1 MSESHLFAKIIQ
13 KVLYER
19 GIILYDCNGHM
30 ISDLKTA
37 EMNPVRLKEAREA
50 SGMTQQQVAD
60 RIGITKQ
67 TLSNYECGHGL
78 PSANVLG
85 RLCFLYRI
93 DAAGLLHNN

>member
-1 MSESHLFAKIIQ
+1 M
-13 KVLYER
+13 LYV
-19 GIILYDCNGHM
+19 NVGHM

-37 EMNPVRLKEAREA
+37 EVNPERLKEARKV
-50 SGMTQQQVAD
+50 SQMTQQQVAD

-93 DAAGLLHNN
+93 DAAGLLENN